1 MVERARLES
10 VYTGNC
16 IGGSNPP
23 LSAKQKSPTNIETNY
38 YESSAKH
45 GLSGDSWRLVYECSE
60 FGLFYFKSF
69 IINFVSNEFK
79 VV

>member
-23 LSAKQKSPTNIETNY
+23 LSAKQKSPTSIEPNR
-38 YESSAKH
+38 YESNAK
-45 GLSGDSWRLVYECSE
+45 LSLSVDSWRVVYECNE
-60 FGLFYFKSF
+60 FGLFCFKPPPWGSAT
-69 IINFVSNEFK
+69 SGS
-79 VV
+79 